1 MSGSAGQLEKA
12 IARNLR
18 NVRERLARACERAG
32 RDPGAVRLVGI
43 SKTFP
48 ASHVRAAAAAGLTD
62 LGENRVQ
69 EALEKIADTA
79 DLRGITWHLVGHLQS
94 NKARRAAAAM
104 AWIQSVDSV
113 GLLRRL
119 DHAAAAEQATPR
131 LLVQVDLAGERTK
144 HGAPAAAVREILDA
158 ATACGAV
165 DVRGL
170 MVLPPWS
177 DDPEQAR
184 PWFRRLRE
192 LRDRL
197 IDAGAPPACLR
208 DLSMGMSH
216 DFDVA
221 VEEGATVV
229 RVGTAIFGRRA
240 PRPAATTAS

>member
-1 MSGSAGQLEKA
+1 MSGPSGQLAET

-18 NVRERLARACERAG
+18 CVRVRMARACERAG
-32 RDPGAVRLVGI
+32 RDPGAIRLVGI

-48 ASHVRAAAAAGLTD
+48 VGHVRAAAAAGLTD

-69 EALEKIADTA
+69 EALEKISDTA
-79 DLRGITWHLVGHLQS
+79 DVRGIAWHLVGHLQS

-119 DHAAAAEQATPR
+119 DHAAAAERTTPQ
-131 LLVQVDLAGERTK
+131 LLIQVDLAGERTK
-144 HGAPAAAVREILDA
+144 HGAPAAAVLEILDA
-158 ATACGAV
+158 GTACGAV
-165 DVRGL
+165 DIRGL

-177 DDPEQAR
+177 ADPEQAR
-184 PWFRRLRE
+184 PWFRQLRE

-197 IDAGAPPACLR
+197 VDAGARRAHLR
-208 DLSMGMSH
+208 ELSMGMSH

-221 VEEGATVV
+221 IEEGATII
-229 RVGTAIFGRRA
+229 RVGTAIFGRREPRRVAADA
-240 PRPAATTAS
+240 P